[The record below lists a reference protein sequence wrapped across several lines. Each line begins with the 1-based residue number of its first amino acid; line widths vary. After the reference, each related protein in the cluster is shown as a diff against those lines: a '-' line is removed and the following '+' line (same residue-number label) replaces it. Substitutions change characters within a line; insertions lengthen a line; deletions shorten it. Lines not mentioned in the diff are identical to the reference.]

1 MTDTEFHVKQGIA
14 LKWTYILIFLIIF
27 LVIALRLS
35 HLDMAFNGRKSR
47 SAEIHNFILIEA

>member
-1 MTDTEFHVKQGIA
+1 VKQGIA
-14 LKWTYILIFLIIF
+14 LKWTYILIF

-47 SAEIHNFILIEA
+47 SPEIHNFILIEA